1 MNIVV
6 LDADSIGHDISL
18 DSWKAYGDVTLYGLT
33 KYEEIPERIKDADI
47 VMTNKC
53 HLDEKALKDAKNVKF
68 IAELATGYNNIDI
81 EYCKAH
87 GIAVANVGG
96 YSTMT
101 VVQHTFALLLS
112 MNEKLSY
119 YSDYINSGAYSESPL
134 FTNVSQGF
142 AELFGKTYGIVGLG
156 TIGKRLQ
163 KLRQHSAARLYI
175 FQQAAIS
182 RRMCL
187 MNMSHLMSF
196 LRGRI
201 LYQSMRR

>member
-101 VVQHTFALLLS
+101 VVQHTFALSLS
-112 MNEKLSY
+112 MNENFHIILTISILVHIQKARFLRMYLRALQSFSARPTELSV
-119 YSDYINSGAYSESPL
+119 SARSE
-134 FTNVSQGF
+134 
-142 AELFGKTYGIVGLG
+142 
-156 TIGKRLQ
+156 KRLQ